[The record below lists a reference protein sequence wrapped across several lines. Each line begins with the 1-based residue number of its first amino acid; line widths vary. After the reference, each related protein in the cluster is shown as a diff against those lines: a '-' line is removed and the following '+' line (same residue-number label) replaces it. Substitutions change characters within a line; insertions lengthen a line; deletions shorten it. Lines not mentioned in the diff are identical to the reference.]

1 MSVLEKY
8 SQDFFLLLESGFIAV
23 NQMDEESS
31 IRLFKAA
38 EILNNKNPLSKIGFG
53 YLHLHKLELKKA
65 ITLFEGVLKEDPKNE
80 MAKTFMG
87 IALSMTPNDLNKGEN
102 LLEQN
107 LKSDN
112 ADIKKLA
119 QIALD
124 FVDRFV
130 KKEPSPVEGKKKKK
144 D

>member
-1 MSVLEKY
+1 MSLEKY
-8 SQDFFLLLESGFIAV
+8 KEDFFLLLESGYIAV
-23 NQMDEESS
+23 NQLDEESS
-31 IRLFKAA
+31 LRLFKAA
-38 EILNNKNPLSKIGFG
+38 EVLDNKNPLTKIGFG

-65 ITLFEGVLKEDPKNE
+65 ITLFEAVLKEDPKNE

-87 IALSMTPNDLNKGEN
+87 IAMSMTPNDLNKGEKM
-102 LLEQN
+102 LEQN

-130 KKEPSPVEGKKKKK
+130 KKEPTPVEGKKKKK